1 MARTASGTSRRRFFK
16 QGFGVGAGAL
26 ALGRWPRGL
35 IRRKQAGAPL
45 IITSHT
51 NETGRNAMAQAW
63 DILAQGGSALD
74 AVERG
79 ANVIEVDPDRC
90 RGRLRRASQ

>member
-1 MARTASGTSRRRFFK
+1 MARAASGSSRRRFFK

-35 IRRKQAGAPL
+35 FRRQQAGAPL

-63 DILAQGGSALD
+63 GHPLPGRERAGRGGARRQRDRGGS
-74 AVERG
+74 R
-79 ANVIEVDPDRC
+79 
-90 RGRLRRASQ
+90 